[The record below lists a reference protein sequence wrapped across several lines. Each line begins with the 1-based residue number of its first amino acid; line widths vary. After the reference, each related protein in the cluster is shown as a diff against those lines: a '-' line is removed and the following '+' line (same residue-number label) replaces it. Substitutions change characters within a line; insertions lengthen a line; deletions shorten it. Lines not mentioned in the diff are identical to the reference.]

1 MHLQGAEEEPLEA
14 SSLRDGDYVAVRR
27 FTRILERGIDAK
39 QTVDALINRC
49 GSLVNLRAA
58 IMRYRKP
65 RRSFRFFRCD
75 YWQADAIQSGLL
87 VRTWCWFSP

>member
-1 MHLQGAEEEPLEA
+1 M
-14 SSLRDGDYVAVRR
+14 AVRR

-39 QTVDALINRC
+39 QTVDALIDRC

-75 YWQADAIQSGLL
+75 NWRAATIWSG
-87 VRTWCWFSP
+87 